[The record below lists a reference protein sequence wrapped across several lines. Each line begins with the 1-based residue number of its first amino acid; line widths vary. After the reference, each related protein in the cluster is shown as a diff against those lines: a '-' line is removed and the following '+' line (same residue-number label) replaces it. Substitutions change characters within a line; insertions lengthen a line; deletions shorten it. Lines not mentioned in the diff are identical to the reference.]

1 MQHSCCVL
9 PTSYWYTLTESQT
22 AEAGLEGAF
31 GWSSGCG
38 VCQQSAASEELK
50 LRLEIPFYGMLHAE
64 EMNVIFG
71 VSDWVST
78 PIYGIQ
84 APRENLE
91 DSVAKE

>member
-1 MQHSCCVL
+1 M
-9 PTSYWYTLTESQT
+9 SYWNTLTESQT
-22 AEAGLEGAF
+22 GEAGLEEAF

-38 VCQQSAASEELK
+38 VCQQSAASGGLK

-64 EMNVIFG
+64 EINVIFG

-84 APRENLE
+84 KHQEKTWRIL
-91 DSVAKE
+91 